1 MASTAVP
8 PRNKPGDPRADPK
21 YEYKKYFTIYAKYQQ
36 NSFIGFS
43 TIFGPTGVILW
54 RAIVQAQAL
63 AKGHKILFSL

>member
-21 YEYKKYFTIYAKYQQ
+21 YEYKKYAKYQQ

>member
-1 MASTAVP
+1 MSM
-8 PRNKPGDPRADPK
+8 RN
-21 YEYKKYFTIYAKYQQ
+21 ILQYAKYQQ